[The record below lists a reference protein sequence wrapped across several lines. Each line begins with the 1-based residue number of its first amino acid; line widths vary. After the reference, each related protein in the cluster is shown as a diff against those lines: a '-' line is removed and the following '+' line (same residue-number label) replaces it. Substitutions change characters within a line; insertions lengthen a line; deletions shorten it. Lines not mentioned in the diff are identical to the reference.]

1 MNDDRIN
8 NLIIWKL
15 LEDNKILWDDN
26 FQLVEEIDLLE
37 GMMDS
42 MEAYYDVLVGEL
54 QEENDKKDQ
63 YIKSLE
69 NMIKNNQRYNNNV
82 E

>member
-1 MNDDRIN
+1 MDDRIN

-26 FQLVEEIDLLE
+26 FQLVAELDMLE
-37 GMMDS
+37 GMIDS
-42 MEAYYDVLVGEL
+42 MESYYDLMFGEL
-54 QEENDKKDQ
+54 QEEIDKKDQ

-69 NMIKNNQRYNNNV
+69 DMIRYKK
-82 E
+82 

>member
-1 MNDDRIN
+1 MKDDRIN